1 MINSVLQPKNNHL
14 ASFPRRRESISEFGQ
29 SLFKSDELSFI
40 NESHCAGMTADVPVQ
55 IYPKQFVGGLSPRR
69 SDINA
74 RPTV

>member
-1 MINSVLQPKNNHL
+1 
-14 ASFPRRRESISEFGQ
+14 
-29 SLFKSDELSFI
+29 
-40 NESHCAGMTADVPVQ
+40 MTADVPVQ